1 MKGGDGRALCLKLG
15 GTNERTSS
23 KAELVEVQRPMCVGG
38 VRGCA
43 VFMDVAGEVQ
53 IYTAYVMLDSPGL
66 WEGRLRM

>member
-1 MKGGDGRALCLKLG
+1 MKGGYGRALCLELG

-43 VFMDVAGEVQ
+43 VFMSVAGEVQ
-53 IYTAYVMLDSPGL
+53 IYTADAVLDSPGL
-66 WEGRLRM
+66 WECGLRM